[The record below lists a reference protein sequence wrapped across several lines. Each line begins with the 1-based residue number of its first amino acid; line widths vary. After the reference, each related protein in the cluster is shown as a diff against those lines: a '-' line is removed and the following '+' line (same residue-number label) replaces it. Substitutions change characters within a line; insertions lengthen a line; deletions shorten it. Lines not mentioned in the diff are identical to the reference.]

1 MTKPFKSNS
10 DRQMVVQRVAT
21 TFGRHM
27 QLNHSVSHLRAA
39 MFSRMDSALRGTAY
53 DRVGG
58 RSADRTSPTERQ
70 ALLSRGDKAHDDAD
84 QMDRDLRT
92 LEVIERR
99 WYHWGLEYVTYET
112 GDRGKQKPGEGTCPV
127 GKCANCWEFGR
138 DEGRSERYKD
148 ACDICGRWKADHG
161 ERMIKPLWRIRVEQ
175 GKARVTTGDLRTHAP
190 HLLPKDQAS

>member
-1 MTKPFKSNS
+1 MTKPYKSNS
-10 DRQMVVQRVAT
+10 DRQMVVQRVVT

-70 ALLSRGDKAHDDAD
+70 ALLTSGDKAHDDAA
-84 QMDRDLRT
+84 QMDRDLAT

-99 WYHWGLEYVTYET
+99 WYQWSLEYVTFEK

-127 GKCANCWEFGR
+127 GRCVTCWEYGA
-138 DEGRSERYKD
+138 DEMVADGRYKRY
-148 ACDICGRWKADHG
+148 CLWCGT
-161 ERMIKPLWRIRVEQ
+161 ERAKLGRKPPRPIWEIHRQ
-175 GKARVTTGDLRTHAP
+175 GRRVTIAHYRSLAP
-190 HLLPKDQAS
+190 ECVPLLDVG